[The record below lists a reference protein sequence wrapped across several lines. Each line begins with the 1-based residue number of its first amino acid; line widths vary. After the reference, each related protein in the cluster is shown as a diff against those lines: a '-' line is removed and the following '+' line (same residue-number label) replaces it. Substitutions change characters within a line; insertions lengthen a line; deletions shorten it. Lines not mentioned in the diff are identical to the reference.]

1 MKINWKLRLK
11 NKTTLITLISTVVA
25 FVYQLL
31 AVFDILPSVS
41 EDSITSMLMILIN
54 VLAALGIVVDP
65 TTSGMSD
72 STQAL
77 DYDRPKESK

>member
-41 EDSITSMLMILIN
+41 GDSITSMLMILIN

>member
-25 FVYQLL
+25 FAYQLL

-41 EDSITSMLMILIN
+41 EDSIASMLMILIN

-72 STQAL
+72 SMQAL
-77 DYDRPKESK
+77 DYDRPKESE